1 MAQEIEL
8 KFIVN
13 HSAVEALRDHLNTLD
28 GEHHDP
34 VQLLN
39 IYYETPDNWLRG
51 HDMGLRIRGENGR
64 YEMTMKVA
72 GRVTGG
78 LHQRPEY
85 NVALSAPTLDLA
97 QLPTEVWPN
106 GELPADLASRVQPLF
121 STDFYREKWLV
132 EVDGS
137 QIEIALDQGEVKA
150 GEFAEPICEL
160 ELELLSGDMRA
171 VLKLANQLV
180 SQTGLRQGSLSKAAR
195 GYHLAQGNPAREIKP
210 TTILHVAAKADVEQG
225 LEAALEL
232 ALAQWQ
238 YHEEL
243 WVRGNDAA
251 KEQVLAAIGLVRHTL
266 MLFGGIVPRK
276 ASTHLRDLLTQC
288 EATIASAV
296 SAVTAVYSTE
306 TAMAKLALTEWL
318 VSKAWQPFLD
328 AKAQSKMSD
337 SFKRFADIHLS
348 RHAAELKSVFCQP
361 LGDRYRDQLP
371 RLTRDIDSILL
382 LAGYYDPVVAQDW
395 LENWQGCVTLLRP
408 GNALKLN
415 ISVMRQTIRNRSG
428 CTAENVNQARI
439 KSLMKPLSSPLQQY
453 WQTVVERL
461 PEPLAE
467 ESLSAQAK
475 SVLTFSDFVQD
486 SVIAHPE
493 WLTELESQPPQADE
507 WQHYAAWLQEA
518 LSNVSDEAG
527 LMRELRLFRRRIMV
541 RIAWAQTLALVTE
554 ESILQQ
560 LSHLAE
566 TLIVAARDWLYDA
579 CCREWG
585 TPCNAQGEAQP
596 LLILGMGKLG
606 GGELNFSSDIDL
618 IFAWPEH
625 GCTQGG
631 RRELDNA
638 QFFTRMGQR
647 LIKVLDQPTQDGF
660 VYRVDMRLRPFGE
673 SGPLVLS
680 FAALEDY
687 YQEQGRDWERYAMVK
702 ARIMGDSDG
711 VYANELRA
719 MLRPF
724 VFRRY
729 IDFSVIQSLRN
740 MKGMIAREVRR
751 RGLTDN
757 IKLGAGGIREIE
769 FIVQVFQL
777 IRGGREPSL
786 QSRALLP
793 TLSAIAALHLLSEN
807 DAEQLRVAYL
817 FLRRLE
823 NLLQS
828 INDEQTQTLPSDELT
843 RARLAWAMDFADW
856 PQLTG
861 VLTAHMANVRRVFNE
876 LIGDDESE
884 TQEESLSEQWRE
896 LWQDALQED
905 DTTPVL
911 AHLSEDERKQ
921 VLMLIAD
928 FRKEL
933 DKRTIGPRGRQV
945 LDHLMPHLLSD
956 VCAREDAAVT
966 LSRITAL
973 LVGIVTRTTYL
984 ELLSEF
990 PAALKHLISLC
1001 AASPMIAS
1009 QLARYPLLLDE
1020 LLDPNTL
1027 YQPTATDAYRDE
1039 LRQYLLRVPE
1049 DDEEQQLEALRQFKQ
1064 AQLLRIAAADIA
1076 GTLPVMK
1083 VSDHL
1088 TWLAEAMI
1096 DAVVQQAWVQMVARY
1111 GKPNHLNEREGRG
1124 FAVVGYG
1131 KLGGWE
1137 LGYSSDL
1144 DLIFL
1149 HDCPMDAMT
1158 DGEREIDGRQF
1169 YLRLAQRIMHLFSTR
1184 TSSGILY
1191 EVDARLRPSGAAG
1204 MLVTSAEAFA
1214 DYQKNEAWTWEHQAL
1229 VRARVVYGDPQL
1241 TAHFDAVRREIMT
1254 LPREGKTL
1262 QTEVREMREKMR
1274 AHLGNKHRDRFDIK
1288 ADEGGITDIE
1298 FITQYLVLRYAHEKP
1313 KLTRWS
1319 DNVRILELLAQ
1330 NDIMEE
1336 QEAMALTRA
1345 YTTLRDELHHLALQ
1359 ELPGHVS
1366 EDCFTAEREL
1376 VRASWQKWLVEE

>member
-1 MAQEIEL
+1 M
-8 KFIVN
+8 
-13 HSAVEALRDHLNTLD
+13 
-28 GEHHDP
+28 
-34 VQLLN
+34 
-39 IYYETPDNWLRG
+39 TP
-51 HDMGLRIRGENGR
+51 
-64 YEMTMKVA
+64 
-72 GRVTGG
+72 
-78 LHQRPEY
+78 
-85 NVALSAPTLDLA
+85 
-97 QLPTEVWPN
+97 
-106 GELPADLASRVQPLF
+106 F
-121 STDFYREKWLV
+121 ST
-132 EVDGS
+132 
-137 QIEIALDQGEVKA
+137 Q
-150 GEFAEPICEL
+150 
-160 ELELLSGDMRA
+160 
-171 VLKLANQLV
+171 
-180 SQTGLRQGSLSKAAR
+180 
-195 GYHLAQGNPAREIKP
+195 
-210 TTILHVAAKADVEQG
+210 
-225 LEAALEL
+225 
-232 ALAQWQ
+232 
-238 YHEEL
+238 
-243 WVRGNDAA
+243 
-251 KEQVLAAIGLVRHTL
+251 
-266 MLFGGIVPRK
+266 
-276 ASTHLRDLLTQC
+276 
-288 EATIASAV
+288 
-296 SAVTAVYSTE
+296 
-306 TAMAKLALTEWL
+306 
-318 VSKAWQPFLD
+318 
-328 AKAQSKMSD
+328 
-337 SFKRFADIHLS
+337 
-348 RHAAELKSVFCQP
+348 
-361 LGDRYRDQLP
+361 
-371 RLTRDIDSILL
+371 
-382 LAGYYDPVVAQDW
+382 
-395 LENWQGCVTLLRP
+395 
-408 GNALKLN
+408 
-415 ISVMRQTIRNRSG
+415 
-428 CTAENVNQARI
+428 
-439 KSLMKPLSSPLQQY
+439 LQQH
-453 WQTVVERL
+453 WQTVVDRL
-461 PEPLAE
+461 PPDFPHAE
-467 ESLSAQAK
+467 FSPQAK
-475 SVLTFSDFVQD
+475 AAMTFSDFLAQ
-486 SVIAHPE
+486 SFAAWPQ
-493 WLTELESQPPQADE
+493 WLSDLESAPPQADE
-507 WQHYAAWLQEA
+507 WQHYADELQQV
-518 LSNVSDEAG
+518 LTGVSDENS

-541 RIAWAQTLALVTE
+541 RIAWAQALSLVSTE
-554 ESILQQ
+554 SSLQQ

-579 CCREWG
+579 CCRDWG
-585 TPCNAQGEAQP
+585 TPCNAQGKPQP

-625 GCTQGG
+625 GSTQGG

-647 LIKVLDQPTQDGF
+647 LIKALDQATMDGF
-660 VYRVDMRLRPFGE
+660 VYRVDMRLRPFGD

-702 ARIMGDSDG
+702 ARIMGDREG
-711 VYANELRA
+711 YYVEELRS

-740 MKGMIAREVRR
+740 MKGMISREVRR
-751 RGLTDN
+751 RGLKDN

-786 QSRALLP
+786 QGRSLLP
-793 TLSAIAALHLLSEN
+793 TLEAIEALHLLPVDE
-807 DAEQLRVAYL
+807 ATQLREAYL

-828 INDEQTQTLPSDELT
+828 INDEQTQTLPQDELN
-843 RARLAWAMDFADW
+843 RARLAWGMGVADW
-856 PQLTG
+856 DALSG
-861 VLTAHMANVRRVFNE
+861 VLDAHMAQVRLIFNE
-876 LIGDDESE
+876 LIGDDEASSADE
-884 TQEESLSEQWRE
+884 QLSENWRE

-911 AHLSEDERKQ
+911 THLSDAARQQ
-921 VLMLIAD
+921 VLAQIAD

-945 LDHLMPHLLSD
+945 LDSLMPHLLSE
-956 VCAREDAAVT
+956 VCSREDAPVP
-966 LSRITAL
+966 LGRIMPL
-973 LVGIVTRTTYL
+973 LTGIVTRTTYL

-990 PAALKHLISLC
+990 PGALKHLIRLC
-1001 AASPMIAS
+1001 AASPMVAS

-1049 DDEEQQLEALRQFKQ
+1049 EDEEQQLEALRQFKQ

-1096 DAVVQQAWVQMVARY
+1096 DAVVQQAWTQMVARY
-1111 GKPNHLNEREGRG
+1111 GQPTHLADRPGRG

-1144 DLIFL
+1144 DLVFL
-1149 HDCPMDAMT
+1149 HDCPADVMT

-1204 MLVTSAEAFA
+1204 MLVTTTDSFAE
-1214 DYQKNEAWTWEHQAL
+1214 YQRSEAWTWEHQAL

-1241 TAHFDAVRREIMT
+1241 QAQFDAIRRDILT
-1254 LPREGKTL
+1254 TPREGEKL

-1274 AHLGNKHRDRFDIK
+1274 SHLGGKHRDRFDIK
-1288 ADEGGITDIE
+1288 VDEGGITDIE
-1298 FITQYLVLRYAHEKP
+1298 FITQYLVLRYAADKP

-1330 NDIMEE
+1330 NDIMDE
-1336 QEAMALTRA
+1336 QEALALSRA
-1345 YTTLRDELHHLALQ
+1345 YTTLRDALHHLALQ
-1359 ELPGHVS
+1359 EEAGHVALDAFS
-1366 EDCFTAEREL
+1366 AEREL
-1376 VRASWQKWLVEE
+1376 VMASWRKWLVMP

>member
-1 MAQEIEL
+1 
-8 KFIVN
+8 
-13 HSAVEALRDHLNTLD
+13 
-28 GEHHDP
+28 
-34 VQLLN
+34 
-39 IYYETPDNWLRG
+39 
-51 HDMGLRIRGENGR
+51 
-64 YEMTMKVA
+64 MK
-72 GRVTGG
+72 
-78 LHQRPEY
+78 
-85 NVALSAPTLDLA
+85 S
-97 QLPTEVWPN
+97 
-106 GELPADLASRVQPLF
+106 
-121 STDFYREKWLV
+121 
-132 EVDGS
+132 
-137 QIEIALDQGEVKA
+137 
-150 GEFAEPICEL
+150 
-160 ELELLSGDMRA
+160 
-171 VLKLANQLV
+171 
-180 SQTGLRQGSLSKAAR
+180 
-195 GYHLAQGNPAREIKP
+195 
-210 TTILHVAAKADVEQG
+210 
-225 LEAALEL
+225 
-232 ALAQWQ
+232 
-238 YHEEL
+238 
-243 WVRGNDAA
+243 
-251 KEQVLAAIGLVRHTL
+251 
-266 MLFGGIVPRK
+266 
-276 ASTHLRDLLTQC
+276 
-288 EATIASAV
+288 
-296 SAVTAVYSTE
+296 
-306 TAMAKLALTEWL
+306 
-318 VSKAWQPFLD
+318 
-328 AKAQSKMSD
+328 
-337 SFKRFADIHLS
+337 
-348 RHAAELKSVFCQP
+348 
-361 LGDRYRDQLP
+361 
-371 RLTRDIDSILL
+371 
-382 LAGYYDPVVAQDW
+382 
-395 LENWQGCVTLLRP
+395 
-408 GNALKLN
+408 
-415 ISVMRQTIRNRSG
+415 
-428 CTAENVNQARI
+428 
-439 KSLMKPLSSPLQQY
+439 LSSPLQQY
-453 WQTVVERL
+453 WPTVVERL
-461 PEPLAE
+461 PASLSETE
-467 ESLSAQAK
+467 LSAQAK
-475 SVLTFSDFVQD
+475 SVLTLSDFVQD
-486 SVIAHPE
+486 GVIAHPH
-493 WLTELESQPPQADE
+493 WLAELESVPPQADE
-507 WQHYAAWLQEA
+507 WQQYGEWLQAA
-518 LSNVSDEAG
+518 LATVNDEAT
-527 LMRELRLFRRRIMV
+527 LMHELRLFRRRVMV
-541 RIAWAQTLALVTE
+541 RIAWAQALSLVEDTD
-554 ESILQQ
+554 ILQQ

-566 TLIVAARDWLYDA
+566 TLIVSARDWLYDA

-585 TPCNAQGEAQP
+585 TPCSQEGIPQP

-625 GCTQGG
+625 GSTQGG

-660 VYRVDMRLRPFGE
+660 VYRVDMRLRPFGD

-702 ARIMGDSDG
+702 ARIMGDIDG
-711 VYANELRA
+711 RYVEELRA

-751 RGLTDN
+751 RGLKDN

-786 QSRALLP
+786 QSRSLLP
-793 TLSAIAALHLLSEN
+793 TLRAIAALHLLPEN
-807 DAEQLRVAYL
+807 DAEQLRQAYL

-828 INDEQTQTLPSDELT
+828 INDEQTQTLPGDELN
-843 RARLAWAMDFADW
+843 RARLAWGMNADDW
-856 PQLTG
+856 QQLTETLEG
-861 VLTAHMANVRRVFNE
+861 HMANVRRVFNE
-876 LIGDDESE
+876 LIGDDETE
-884 TQEESLSEQWRE
+884 TQEDALSEQWRE

-905 DTTPVL
+905 DTPPVL
-911 AHLSEDERKQ
+911 AHLTDDDRMR
-921 VLMLIAD
+921 VLALIAD

-956 VCAREDAAVT
+956 VCTRQDAFLP
-966 LSRITAL
+966 LSRITPL

-990 PAALKHLISLC
+990 PGALKHLISLC
-1001 AASPMIAS
+1001 AASPMVAS

-1064 AQLLRIAAADIA
+1064 TQLLRIAAADIA

-1096 DAVVQQAWVQMVARY
+1096 DAVVQQAWLQMVARY
-1111 GKPNHLNEREGRG
+1111 GQPTHLAERDGRG

-1149 HDCPMDAMT
+1149 HDCPVDVMT
-1158 DGEREIDGRQF
+1158 DGDREIDGRQF

-1204 MLVTSAEAFA
+1204 MLVTSTESFA

-1241 TAHFDAVRREIMT
+1241 TSQFDTVRRDIMT
-1254 LPREGKTL
+1254 LPRDGKTL

-1298 FITQYLVLRYAHEKP
+1298 FITQYLVLRYAHDKP

-1330 NDIMEE
+1330 NDIMDE
-1336 QEAMALTRA
+1336 QEAMALTHA

-1359 ELPGHVS
+1359 EQPGHVAQT
-1366 EDCFTAEREL
+1366 CFEAERTQ
-1376 VRASWQKWLVEE
+1376 VGASWQKWLVA

>member
-1 MAQEIEL
+1 M
-8 KFIVN
+8 
-13 HSAVEALRDHLNTLD
+13 
-28 GEHHDP
+28 
-34 VQLLN
+34 
-39 IYYETPDNWLRG
+39 
-51 HDMGLRIRGENGR
+51 M
-64 YEMTMKVA
+64 
-72 GRVTGG
+72 
-78 LHQRPEY
+78 
-85 NVALSAPTLDLA
+85 
-97 QLPTEVWPN
+97 
-106 GELPADLASRVQPLF
+106 
-121 STDFYREKWLV
+121 
-132 EVDGS
+132 
-137 QIEIALDQGEVKA
+137 
-150 GEFAEPICEL
+150 
-160 ELELLSGDMRA
+160 
-171 VLKLANQLV
+171 
-180 SQTGLRQGSLSKAAR
+180 
-195 GYHLAQGNPAREIKP
+195 
-210 TTILHVAAKADVEQG
+210 
-225 LEAALEL
+225 
-232 ALAQWQ
+232 
-238 YHEEL
+238 
-243 WVRGNDAA
+243 
-251 KEQVLAAIGLVRHTL
+251 
-266 MLFGGIVPRK
+266 
-276 ASTHLRDLLTQC
+276 
-288 EATIASAV
+288 
-296 SAVTAVYSTE
+296 
-306 TAMAKLALTEWL
+306 
-318 VSKAWQPFLD
+318 
-328 AKAQSKMSD
+328 
-337 SFKRFADIHLS
+337 
-348 RHAAELKSVFCQP
+348 
-361 LGDRYRDQLP
+361 
-371 RLTRDIDSILL
+371 
-382 LAGYYDPVVAQDW
+382 
-395 LENWQGCVTLLRP
+395 
-408 GNALKLN
+408 
-415 ISVMRQTIRNRSG
+415 
-428 CTAENVNQARI
+428 
-439 KSLMKPLSSPLQQY
+439 PLSSPLQQQ
-453 WQTVVERL
+453 WQTVCERL
-461 PEPLAE
+461 PETLPAS
-467 ESLSAQAK
+467 SLSEQARQ
-475 SVLTFSDFVQD
+475 VLAFSDFVQE
-486 SVIAHPE
+486 SVTAHPD
-493 WLTELESQPPQADE
+493 WLTGLEAAPPQADE
-507 WQHYAAWLQEA
+507 WQHYAQWLCDA
-518 LSNVSDEAG
+518 LADVGDEAA
-527 LMRELRLFRRRIMV
+527 LMRELRHFRRRVMV
-541 RIAWAQTLALVTE
+541 RIAWAQALMLVSE
-554 ESILQQ
+554 ESTLQQ

-566 TLIVAARDWLYDA
+566 TLIVTARDWLYDA

-585 TPCNAQGEAQP
+585 TPCSENGTPQP

-618 IFAWPEH
+618 IFAWPEK
-625 GCTQGG
+625 GATRGG

-638 QFFTRMGQR
+638 QFFTRLGQR
-647 LIKVLDQPTQDGF
+647 LIKALDQPTQDGF
-660 VYRVDMRLRPFGE
+660 VYRVDMRLRPFGD

-702 ARIMGDSDG
+702 ARIMGDNDG
-711 VYANELRA
+711 AYASELRA

-751 RGLTDN
+751 RGLKDN

-786 QSRALLP
+786 QSRSLLP
-793 TLSAIAALHLLSEN
+793 TLAAIAQLNLLAEG
-807 DAEQLRVAYL
+807 DAQILREAYL

-828 INDEQTQTLPSDELT
+828 INDEQTQTLPGDELN
-843 RARLAWAMDFADW
+843 RARLAWGMRLDDW
-856 PQLTG
+856 QALTEA
-861 VLTAHMANVRRVFNE
+861 LDAHMAAVRRIFND

-884 TQEESLSEQWRE
+884 SQDDELSEHWRE

-911 AHLSEDERKQ
+911 AHLSNDDRHR
-921 VLMLIAD
+921 VVALIAD
-928 FRKEL
+928 FRLEL
-933 DKRTIGPRGRQV
+933 NKRAIGPRGRQV

-956 VCAREDAAVT
+956 VCSRADAPVP
-966 LSRITAL
+966 LSRLTPL
-973 LVGIVTRTTYL
+973 LSGIITRTTYL

-990 PAALKHLISLC
+990 PGALKHLISLC

-1009 QLARYPLLLDE
+1009 KLARYPLLLDE

-1049 DDEEQQLEALRQFKQ
+1049 EDEEQQLEALRQFKQ
-1064 AQLLRIAAADIA
+1064 AQLLRVAAADIA

-1088 TWLAEAMI
+1088 TWLAEAII
-1096 DAVVQQAWVQMVARY
+1096 DAVVHQAWVQMVARY
-1111 GKPNHLNEREGRG
+1111 GQPKHLADREGRG

-1149 HDCPMDAMT
+1149 HDCPVDVMT

-1204 MLVTSAEAFA
+1204 MLVTSTESFAE
-1214 DYQKNEAWTWEHQAL
+1214 YQKNEAWTWEHQAL

-1241 TAHFDAVRREIMT
+1241 KAQFDAIRRDVLT
-1254 LPREGKTL
+1254 ATREGQTL

-1298 FITQYLVLRYAHEKP
+1298 FITQYLVLRDAHAKP

-1330 NDIMEE
+1330 NDIMDE
-1336 QEAMALTRA
+1336 QEALALTRA

-1359 ELPGHVS
+1359 EQPGHLPL
-1366 EDCFTAEREL
+1366 ECFNAEREL
-1376 VRASWQKWLVEE
+1376 VRACWQKWLVEPCVTKQV

>member
-1 MAQEIEL
+1 
-8 KFIVN
+8 
-13 HSAVEALRDHLNTLD
+13 
-28 GEHHDP
+28 
-34 VQLLN
+34 
-39 IYYETPDNWLRG
+39 
-51 HDMGLRIRGENGR
+51 
-64 YEMTMKVA
+64 
-72 GRVTGG
+72 
-78 LHQRPEY
+78 
-85 NVALSAPTLDLA
+85 
-97 QLPTEVWPN
+97 
-106 GELPADLASRVQPLF
+106 
-121 STDFYREKWLV
+121 
-132 EVDGS
+132 
-137 QIEIALDQGEVKA
+137 
-150 GEFAEPICEL
+150 
-160 ELELLSGDMRA
+160 
-171 VLKLANQLV
+171 
-180 SQTGLRQGSLSKAAR
+180 
-195 GYHLAQGNPAREIKP
+195 
-210 TTILHVAAKADVEQG
+210 
-225 LEAALEL
+225 
-232 ALAQWQ
+232 
-238 YHEEL
+238 
-243 WVRGNDAA
+243 
-251 KEQVLAAIGLVRHTL
+251 
-266 MLFGGIVPRK
+266 
-276 ASTHLRDLLTQC
+276 
-288 EATIASAV
+288 
-296 SAVTAVYSTE
+296 
-306 TAMAKLALTEWL
+306 
-318 VSKAWQPFLD
+318 
-328 AKAQSKMSD
+328 
-337 SFKRFADIHLS
+337 
-348 RHAAELKSVFCQP
+348 
-361 LGDRYRDQLP
+361 
-371 RLTRDIDSILL
+371 
-382 LAGYYDPVVAQDW
+382 
-395 LENWQGCVTLLRP
+395 
-408 GNALKLN
+408 
-415 ISVMRQTIRNRSG
+415 
-428 CTAENVNQARI
+428 
-439 KSLMKPLSSPLQQY
+439 MKPLSSPLQQY

-486 SVIAHPE
+486 SVIAHPK

-911 AHLSEDERKQ
+911 AHLSEDDRKQ

-1131 KLGGWE
+1131 
-1137 LGYSSDL
+1137 
-1144 DLIFL
+1144 
-1149 HDCPMDAMT
+1149 
-1158 DGEREIDGRQF
+1158 
-1169 YLRLAQRIMHLFSTR
+1169 
-1184 TSSGILY
+1184 
-1191 EVDARLRPSGAAG
+1191 
-1204 MLVTSAEAFA
+1204 
-1214 DYQKNEAWTWEHQAL
+1214 
-1229 VRARVVYGDPQL
+1229 
-1241 TAHFDAVRREIMT
+1241 
-1254 LPREGKTL
+1254 
-1262 QTEVREMREKMR
+1262 
-1274 AHLGNKHRDRFDIK
+1274 
-1288 ADEGGITDIE
+1288 
-1298 FITQYLVLRYAHEKP
+1298 
-1313 KLTRWS
+1313 
-1319 DNVRILELLAQ
+1319 
-1330 NDIMEE
+1330 
-1336 QEAMALTRA
+1336 
-1345 YTTLRDELHHLALQ
+1345 
-1359 ELPGHVS
+1359 
-1366 EDCFTAEREL
+1366 
-1376 VRASWQKWLVEE
+1376 

>member
-1 MAQEIEL
+1 
-8 KFIVN
+8 
-13 HSAVEALRDHLNTLD
+13 
-28 GEHHDP
+28 
-34 VQLLN
+34 
-39 IYYETPDNWLRG
+39 
-51 HDMGLRIRGENGR
+51 
-64 YEMTMKVA
+64 
-72 GRVTGG
+72 
-78 LHQRPEY
+78 
-85 NVALSAPTLDLA
+85 
-97 QLPTEVWPN
+97 
-106 GELPADLASRVQPLF
+106 
-121 STDFYREKWLV
+121 
-132 EVDGS
+132 
-137 QIEIALDQGEVKA
+137 
-150 GEFAEPICEL
+150 
-160 ELELLSGDMRA
+160 
-171 VLKLANQLV
+171 
-180 SQTGLRQGSLSKAAR
+180 
-195 GYHLAQGNPAREIKP
+195 
-210 TTILHVAAKADVEQG
+210 
-225 LEAALEL
+225 
-232 ALAQWQ
+232 
-238 YHEEL
+238 
-243 WVRGNDAA
+243 
-251 KEQVLAAIGLVRHTL
+251 
-266 MLFGGIVPRK
+266 
-276 ASTHLRDLLTQC
+276 
-288 EATIASAV
+288 
-296 SAVTAVYSTE
+296 
-306 TAMAKLALTEWL
+306 
-318 VSKAWQPFLD
+318 
-328 AKAQSKMSD
+328 
-337 SFKRFADIHLS
+337 
-348 RHAAELKSVFCQP
+348 
-361 LGDRYRDQLP
+361 
-371 RLTRDIDSILL
+371 
-382 LAGYYDPVVAQDW
+382 
-395 LENWQGCVTLLRP
+395 
-408 GNALKLN
+408 
-415 ISVMRQTIRNRSG
+415 
-428 CTAENVNQARI
+428 
-439 KSLMKPLSSPLQQY
+439 MKPLSSPLQQY
-453 WQTVVERL
+453 WPTVVERL
-461 PEPLAE
+461 PASLPETE
-467 ESLSAQAK
+467 LSAQAK
-475 SVLTFSDFVQD
+475 SVLTLSDFVQD
-486 SVIAHPE
+486 GVIAHSH
-493 WLTELESQPPQADE
+493 WLAELESVPPQADE
-507 WQHYAAWLQEA
+507 WQQYGEWLQAA
-518 LSNVSDEAG
+518 LATVNDEAA
-527 LMRELRLFRRRIMV
+527 LMHELRLFRRRVMV
-541 RIAWAQTLALVTE
+541 RIAWAQALSLVEDTD
-554 ESILQQ
+554 ILQQ

-566 TLIVAARDWLYDA
+566 TLIVSARDWLYNA

-585 TPCNAQGEAQP
+585 TPCSQEGIPQP

-625 GCTQGG
+625 GSTQGG

-660 VYRVDMRLRPFGE
+660 VYRVDMRLRPFGD

-702 ARIMGDSDG
+702 ARIMGDTDG
-711 VYANELRA
+711 RYVEELRA

-751 RGLTDN
+751 RGLKDN

-786 QSRALLP
+786 QSRSLLP
-793 TLSAIAALHLLSEN
+793 TLRAIAALHLLPES
-807 DAEQLRVAYL
+807 DAEQLRQAYL

-828 INDEQTQTLPSDELT
+828 INDEQTQTLPGDELN
-843 RARLAWAMDFADW
+843 RARLAWGMNVDDW
-856 PQLTG
+856 LQLTET
-861 VLTAHMANVRRVFNE
+861 LEEHMANVRRVFNE
-876 LIGDDESE
+876 LIGDDKTE
-884 TQEESLSEQWRE
+884 THEDALSEQWRE

-905 DTTPVL
+905 DTPPVL
-911 AHLSEDERKQ
+911 AHLTDDDRMR
-921 VLMLIAD
+921 VLALIAD

-956 VCAREDAAVT
+956 VCTRQDAFLP
-966 LSRITAL
+966 LSRITPL

-990 PAALKHLISLC
+990 PGALKHLISLC
-1001 AASPMIAS
+1001 AASPMVAS

-1064 AQLLRIAAADIA
+1064 TQLLRIAAADIA

-1096 DAVVQQAWVQMVARY
+1096 DAVVQQAWLQMVARY
-1111 GKPNHLNEREGRG
+1111 GQPTHLADRDGRG

-1149 HDCPMDAMT
+1149 HDCPVDVMT
-1158 DGEREIDGRQF
+1158 DGDREIDGRQF

-1204 MLVTSAEAFA
+1204 MLVTSAESFA

-1241 TAHFDAVRREIMT
+1241 TSQFDTVRRDIMT
-1254 LPREGKTL
+1254 LPRDGKTL

-1298 FITQYLVLRYAHEKP
+1298 FITQYLVLRYAHDKP

-1330 NDIMEE
+1330 NDIMDE
-1336 QEAMALTRA
+1336 QEAMALTHA

-1359 ELPGHVS
+1359 EQPGHVAQT
-1366 EDCFTAEREL
+1366 CFEAERTQ
-1376 VRASWQKWLVEE
+1376 VGASWQKWLVA

>member
-1 MAQEIEL
+1 
-8 KFIVN
+8 
-13 HSAVEALRDHLNTLD
+13 
-28 GEHHDP
+28 
-34 VQLLN
+34 
-39 IYYETPDNWLRG
+39 
-51 HDMGLRIRGENGR
+51 
-64 YEMTMKVA
+64 
-72 GRVTGG
+72 
-78 LHQRPEY
+78 
-85 NVALSAPTLDLA
+85 
-97 QLPTEVWPN
+97 
-106 GELPADLASRVQPLF
+106 
-121 STDFYREKWLV
+121 
-132 EVDGS
+132 
-137 QIEIALDQGEVKA
+137 
-150 GEFAEPICEL
+150 
-160 ELELLSGDMRA
+160 
-171 VLKLANQLV
+171 
-180 SQTGLRQGSLSKAAR
+180 
-195 GYHLAQGNPAREIKP
+195 
-210 TTILHVAAKADVEQG
+210 
-225 LEAALEL
+225 
-232 ALAQWQ
+232 
-238 YHEEL
+238 
-243 WVRGNDAA
+243 
-251 KEQVLAAIGLVRHTL
+251 
-266 MLFGGIVPRK
+266 
-276 ASTHLRDLLTQC
+276 
-288 EATIASAV
+288 
-296 SAVTAVYSTE
+296 
-306 TAMAKLALTEWL
+306 
-318 VSKAWQPFLD
+318 
-328 AKAQSKMSD
+328 
-337 SFKRFADIHLS
+337 
-348 RHAAELKSVFCQP
+348 
-361 LGDRYRDQLP
+361 
-371 RLTRDIDSILL
+371 
-382 LAGYYDPVVAQDW
+382 
-395 LENWQGCVTLLRP
+395 
-408 GNALKLN
+408 
-415 ISVMRQTIRNRSG
+415 
-428 CTAENVNQARI
+428 
-439 KSLMKPLSSPLQQY
+439 MKPLSSPLQQY
-453 WQTVVERL
+453 WQIIAEQL
-461 PEPLAE
+461 PE
-467 ESLSAQAK
+467 SVSGVQAK
-475 SVLTFSDFVQD
+475 SVLTFSDFVRD
-486 SVIAHPE
+486 SVIAHPH
-493 WLTELESQPPQADE
+493 WLTELESTPPQADE
-507 WQHYAAWLQEA
+507 WQQYGEWLQA
-518 LSNVSDEAG
+518 KLATVNDEAA
-527 LMRELRLFRRRIMV
+527 LMHALRLFRRRVMV
-541 RIAWAQTLALVTE
+541 RIAWAQALSLVDDTD
-554 ESILQQ
+554 ILQQ

-566 TLIVAARDWLYDA
+566 TLIVGARDWLYDA

-585 TPCNAQGEAQP
+585 TPCNQDGIPQP

-625 GCTQGG
+625 GSTQGG

-660 VYRVDMRLRPFGE
+660 VYRVDMRLRPFGD

-702 ARIMGDSDG
+702 ARIMGDTDG
-711 VYANELRA
+711 RYVDELRA

-751 RGLTDN
+751 RGLKDN

-786 QSRALLP
+786 QSRSLLP
-793 TLSAIAALHLLSEN
+793 TLRAIAALHLLPEN
-807 DAEQLRVAYL
+807 DAEQLRQAYL

-828 INDEQTQTLPSDELT
+828 INDEQTQTLPGDELN
-843 RARLAWAMDFADW
+843 RARLAWGMNADDW
-856 PQLTG
+856 QQLTEM
-861 VLTAHMANVRRVFNE
+861 LEAHMANVRRVFNE
-876 LIGDDESE
+876 LIGDDETE
-884 TQEESLSEQWRE
+884 TQEDTLSEQWRE

-905 DTTPVL
+905 DTPPVL
-911 AHLSEDERKQ
+911 SHLADDDRIR
-921 VLMLIAD
+921 VLALIAD

-956 VCAREDAAVT
+956 VCTRQDPAVP
-966 LSRITAL
+966 LSRITPL

-990 PAALKHLISLC
+990 PGALKHLISLC
-1001 AASPMIAS
+1001 AASPMVAS

-1020 LLDPNTL
+1020 LLDPATL

-1049 DDEEQQLEALRQFKQ
+1049 EDEEQQLEALRQFKQ

-1076 GTLPVMK
+1076 ETLPVMK

-1096 DAVVQQAWVQMVARY
+1096 DAVVQQAWLQMAARY
-1111 GKPNHLNEREGRG
+1111 GQPTHLAEREGRG

-1149 HDCPMDAMT
+1149 HDCPVDVMT

-1214 DYQKNEAWTWEHQAL
+1214 DYQRNEAWTWEHQAL

-1241 TAHFDAVRREIMT
+1241 TSQFDAVRRDIMT
-1254 LPREGKTL
+1254 LPRDGKTL

-1298 FITQYLVLRYAHEKP
+1298 FITQYLVLRYAHDKP

-1330 NDIMEE
+1330 NDIMDE
-1336 QEAMALTRA
+1336 QEAMALTHA

-1359 ELPGHVS
+1359 ELPGHVAQT
-1366 EDCFTAEREL
+1366 CFDAERTL

>member
-1 MAQEIEL
+1 
-8 KFIVN
+8 
-13 HSAVEALRDHLNTLD
+13 
-28 GEHHDP
+28 
-34 VQLLN
+34 
-39 IYYETPDNWLRG
+39 
-51 HDMGLRIRGENGR
+51 
-64 YEMTMKVA
+64 MK
-72 GRVTGG
+72 
-78 LHQRPEY
+78 
-85 NVALSAPTLDLA
+85 S
-97 QLPTEVWPN
+97 
-106 GELPADLASRVQPLF
+106 
-121 STDFYREKWLV
+121 
-132 EVDGS
+132 
-137 QIEIALDQGEVKA
+137 
-150 GEFAEPICEL
+150 
-160 ELELLSGDMRA
+160 
-171 VLKLANQLV
+171 
-180 SQTGLRQGSLSKAAR
+180 
-195 GYHLAQGNPAREIKP
+195 
-210 TTILHVAAKADVEQG
+210 
-225 LEAALEL
+225 
-232 ALAQWQ
+232 
-238 YHEEL
+238 
-243 WVRGNDAA
+243 
-251 KEQVLAAIGLVRHTL
+251 
-266 MLFGGIVPRK
+266 
-276 ASTHLRDLLTQC
+276 
-288 EATIASAV
+288 
-296 SAVTAVYSTE
+296 
-306 TAMAKLALTEWL
+306 
-318 VSKAWQPFLD
+318 
-328 AKAQSKMSD
+328 
-337 SFKRFADIHLS
+337 
-348 RHAAELKSVFCQP
+348 
-361 LGDRYRDQLP
+361 
-371 RLTRDIDSILL
+371 
-382 LAGYYDPVVAQDW
+382 
-395 LENWQGCVTLLRP
+395 
-408 GNALKLN
+408 
-415 ISVMRQTIRNRSG
+415 
-428 CTAENVNQARI
+428 
-439 KSLMKPLSSPLQQY
+439 LSSPLQQY
-453 WQTVVERL
+453 WPTVVERL
-461 PEPLAE
+461 PASLSETE
-467 ESLSAQAK
+467 LSAQAK
-475 SVLTFSDFVQD
+475 SVLTLSDFVQD
-486 SVIAHPE
+486 GVIAHPH
-493 WLTELESQPPQADE
+493 WLAELESVPPQADE
-507 WQHYAAWLQEA
+507 WQQYGEWLQAA
-518 LSNVSDEAG
+518 LATVNDEAT
-527 LMRELRLFRRRIMV
+527 LMHELRLFRRRVMV
-541 RIAWAQTLALVTE
+541 RIAWAQALSLVEDTD
-554 ESILQQ
+554 ILQQ

-566 TLIVAARDWLYDA
+566 TLIVSARDWLYDA

-585 TPCNAQGEAQP
+585 TPCSQEGIPQP

-625 GCTQGG
+625 GSTQGG

-660 VYRVDMRLRPFGE
+660 VYRVDMRLRPFGD

-702 ARIMGDSDG
+702 ARIMGETDG
-711 VYANELRA
+711 RYVEELRA

-751 RGLTDN
+751 RGLKDN

-786 QSRALLP
+786 QSRSLLP
-793 TLSAIAALHLLSEN
+793 TLRAIAALHLLPEN
-807 DAEQLRVAYL
+807 DAEQLRQAYL

-828 INDEQTQTLPSDELT
+828 INDEQTQTLPGDELN
-843 RARLAWAMDFADW
+843 RARLAWGMNADDW
-856 PQLTG
+856 QQLTETLEG
-861 VLTAHMANVRRVFNE
+861 HMANVRRVFNE
-876 LIGDDESE
+876 LIGDDETE
-884 TQEESLSEQWRE
+884 TQEDALSEQWRE

-905 DTTPVL
+905 DTPPVL
-911 AHLSEDERKQ
+911 SHLTDDDRMR
-921 VLMLIAD
+921 VLALIAD

-956 VCAREDAAVT
+956 VCTRQDAFLP
-966 LSRITAL
+966 LSRITPL

-990 PAALKHLISLC
+990 PGALKHLISLC
-1001 AASPMIAS
+1001 AASPMVAS

-1064 AQLLRIAAADIA
+1064 TQLLRIAAADIA

-1096 DAVVQQAWVQMVARY
+1096 DAVVQQAWLQMVARY
-1111 GKPNHLNEREGRG
+1111 GQPTHLAEREGRG

-1149 HDCPMDAMT
+1149 HDCPVDVMT
-1158 DGEREIDGRQF
+1158 DGDREIDGRQF

-1204 MLVTSAEAFA
+1204 MLVTSTESFA

-1241 TAHFDAVRREIMT
+1241 TSQFDTVRRDIMT
-1254 LPREGKTL
+1254 LPRDGKTL

-1298 FITQYLVLRYAHEKP
+1298 FITQYLVLRYAHDKP

-1330 NDIMEE
+1330 NDIMDE
-1336 QEAMALTRA
+1336 QEAMALTHA

-1359 ELPGHVS
+1359 EQPGHVAQT
-1366 EDCFTAEREL
+1366 CFEAERTQ
-1376 VRASWQKWLVEE
+1376 VGASWQKWLVA

>member
-1 MAQEIEL
+1 M
-8 KFIVN
+8 
-13 HSAVEALRDHLNTLD
+13 
-28 GEHHDP
+28 
-34 VQLLN
+34 
-39 IYYETPDNWLRG
+39 
-51 HDMGLRIRGENGR
+51 M
-64 YEMTMKVA
+64 
-72 GRVTGG
+72 
-78 LHQRPEY
+78 
-85 NVALSAPTLDLA
+85 
-97 QLPTEVWPN
+97 
-106 GELPADLASRVQPLF
+106 
-121 STDFYREKWLV
+121 
-132 EVDGS
+132 
-137 QIEIALDQGEVKA
+137 
-150 GEFAEPICEL
+150 
-160 ELELLSGDMRA
+160 
-171 VLKLANQLV
+171 
-180 SQTGLRQGSLSKAAR
+180 
-195 GYHLAQGNPAREIKP
+195 
-210 TTILHVAAKADVEQG
+210 
-225 LEAALEL
+225 
-232 ALAQWQ
+232 
-238 YHEEL
+238 
-243 WVRGNDAA
+243 
-251 KEQVLAAIGLVRHTL
+251 
-266 MLFGGIVPRK
+266 
-276 ASTHLRDLLTQC
+276 
-288 EATIASAV
+288 
-296 SAVTAVYSTE
+296 
-306 TAMAKLALTEWL
+306 
-318 VSKAWQPFLD
+318 
-328 AKAQSKMSD
+328 
-337 SFKRFADIHLS
+337 
-348 RHAAELKSVFCQP
+348 
-361 LGDRYRDQLP
+361 
-371 RLTRDIDSILL
+371 
-382 LAGYYDPVVAQDW
+382 
-395 LENWQGCVTLLRP
+395 
-408 GNALKLN
+408 
-415 ISVMRQTIRNRSG
+415 
-428 CTAENVNQARI
+428 
-439 KSLMKPLSSPLQQY
+439 PLSSPLQQQ
-453 WQTVVERL
+453 WQTVCERL
-461 PEPLAE
+461 PETLPAS
-467 ESLSAQAK
+467 SLSDQARQ
-475 SVLTFSDFVQD
+475 VLAFSDFVQE
-486 SVIAHPE
+486 SVTAHPD
-493 WLTELESQPPQADE
+493 WLTGLEAAPPQADE
-507 WQHYAAWLQEA
+507 WQHYAQWLRDA
-518 LSNVSDEAG
+518 LADVGDEAA
-527 LMRELRLFRRRIMV
+527 LMRELRHFRRRVMV
-541 RIAWAQTLALVTE
+541 RIAWAQALMLVSE
-554 ESILQQ
+554 ESTLQQ

-566 TLIVAARDWLYDA
+566 TLIVTARDWLYDA

-585 TPCNAQGEAQP
+585 TPCSEDGTPQP

-618 IFAWPEH
+618 IFAWPEK
-625 GCTQGG
+625 GATRGG

-638 QFFTRMGQR
+638 QFFTRLGQR
-647 LIKVLDQPTQDGF
+647 LIKALDQPTQDGF
-660 VYRVDMRLRPFGE
+660 VYRVDMRLRPFGD

-702 ARIMGDSDG
+702 ARIMGDNDG
-711 VYANELRA
+711 AYASELRA

-751 RGLTDN
+751 RGLKDN

-786 QSRALLP
+786 QSRSLLP
-793 TLSAIAALHLLSEN
+793 TLAAIAQLNLLAEG
-807 DAEQLRVAYL
+807 DAQILREAYL

-828 INDEQTQTLPSDELT
+828 INDEQTQTLPGDELN
-843 RARLAWAMDFADW
+843 RARLAWGMRLDDW
-856 PQLTG
+856 QALTEA
-861 VLTAHMANVRRVFNE
+861 LDAHMAAVRRIFND

-884 TQEESLSEQWRE
+884 SQDDELSEHWRE

-911 AHLSEDERKQ
+911 AHLSNDDRHR
-921 VLMLIAD
+921 VVALIAD
-928 FRKEL
+928 FRLEL
-933 DKRTIGPRGRQV
+933 NKRAIGPRGRQV

-956 VCAREDAAVT
+956 VCSRADAPVP
-966 LSRITAL
+966 LSRLTPL
-973 LVGIVTRTTYL
+973 LSGIITRTTYL

-990 PAALKHLISLC
+990 PGALKHLISLC

-1009 QLARYPLLLDE
+1009 KLARYPLLLDE

-1049 DDEEQQLEALRQFKQ
+1049 EDEEQQLEALRQFKQ
-1064 AQLLRIAAADIA
+1064 AQLLRVAAADIA

-1088 TWLAEAMI
+1088 TWLAEAII
-1096 DAVVQQAWVQMVARY
+1096 DAVVHQAWVQMVARY
-1111 GKPNHLNEREGRG
+1111 GQPKHLADREGRG

-1149 HDCPMDAMT
+1149 HDCPVDVMT

-1204 MLVTSAEAFA
+1204 MLVTSTESFAE
-1214 DYQKNEAWTWEHQAL
+1214 YQKNEAWTWEHQAL

-1241 TAHFDAVRREIMT
+1241 KEQFDAIRRDVLT
-1254 LPREGKTL
+1254 ATREGQTL

-1298 FITQYLVLRYAHEKP
+1298 FITQYLVLRDAHAKP

-1330 NDIMEE
+1330 NDIMDE
-1336 QEAMALTRA
+1336 QEALALTRA

-1359 ELPGHVS
+1359 EQPGHLPL
-1366 EDCFTAEREL
+1366 DCFNAEREL
-1376 VRASWQKWLVEE
+1376 VRACWQKWLVEPCVTKQV

>member
-1 MAQEIEL
+1 
-8 KFIVN
+8 
-13 HSAVEALRDHLNTLD
+13 
-28 GEHHDP
+28 
-34 VQLLN
+34 
-39 IYYETPDNWLRG
+39 
-51 HDMGLRIRGENGR
+51 
-64 YEMTMKVA
+64 MK
-72 GRVTGG
+72 
-78 LHQRPEY
+78 
-85 NVALSAPTLDLA
+85 S
-97 QLPTEVWPN
+97 
-106 GELPADLASRVQPLF
+106 
-121 STDFYREKWLV
+121 
-132 EVDGS
+132 
-137 QIEIALDQGEVKA
+137 
-150 GEFAEPICEL
+150 
-160 ELELLSGDMRA
+160 
-171 VLKLANQLV
+171 
-180 SQTGLRQGSLSKAAR
+180 
-195 GYHLAQGNPAREIKP
+195 
-210 TTILHVAAKADVEQG
+210 
-225 LEAALEL
+225 
-232 ALAQWQ
+232 
-238 YHEEL
+238 
-243 WVRGNDAA
+243 
-251 KEQVLAAIGLVRHTL
+251 
-266 MLFGGIVPRK
+266 
-276 ASTHLRDLLTQC
+276 
-288 EATIASAV
+288 
-296 SAVTAVYSTE
+296 
-306 TAMAKLALTEWL
+306 
-318 VSKAWQPFLD
+318 
-328 AKAQSKMSD
+328 
-337 SFKRFADIHLS
+337 
-348 RHAAELKSVFCQP
+348 
-361 LGDRYRDQLP
+361 
-371 RLTRDIDSILL
+371 
-382 LAGYYDPVVAQDW
+382 
-395 LENWQGCVTLLRP
+395 
-408 GNALKLN
+408 
-415 ISVMRQTIRNRSG
+415 
-428 CTAENVNQARI
+428 
-439 KSLMKPLSSPLQQY
+439 LSSPLQQY
-453 WQTVVERL
+453 WPTVVERL
-461 PEPLAE
+461 PASLPETE
-467 ESLSAQAK
+467 LSAQAK
-475 SVLTFSDFVQD
+475 SVLTLSDFVQD
-486 SVIAHPE
+486 GVIAHPH
-493 WLTELESQPPQADE
+493 WLAELESVPPQADE
-507 WQHYAAWLQEA
+507 WQQYGEWLQAA
-518 LSNVSDEAG
+518 LATVNDEAT
-527 LMRELRLFRRRIMV
+527 LMHELRLFRRRVMV
-541 RIAWAQTLALVTE
+541 RIAWAQALSLVEDTD
-554 ESILQQ
+554 ILQQ
-560 LSHLAE
+560 LSYLAE
-566 TLIVAARDWLYDA
+566 TLIVSARDWLYDA

-585 TPCNAQGEAQP
+585 TPCSQEGIPQP

-625 GCTQGG
+625 GSTQGG

-660 VYRVDMRLRPFGE
+660 VYRVDMRLRPFGD

-702 ARIMGDSDG
+702 ARIMGETDG
-711 VYANELRA
+711 RYVEELRA

-751 RGLTDN
+751 RGLKDN

-786 QSRALLP
+786 QSRSLLP

-807 DAEQLRVAYL
+807 DAEQLRQAYL

-828 INDEQTQTLPSDELT
+828 INDEQTQTLPGDELN
-843 RARLAWAMDFADW
+843 RARLAWGMNADDW
-856 PQLTG
+856 QQLTETLEG
-861 VLTAHMANVRRVFNE
+861 HMANVRRVFNE
-876 LIGDDESE
+876 LIGDDETE
-884 TQEESLSEQWRE
+884 TQEDALSEQWRE

-905 DTTPVL
+905 DTPPVL
-911 AHLSEDERKQ
+911 SHLTDDDRMR
-921 VLMLIAD
+921 VLALIAD

-956 VCAREDAAVT
+956 VCTREDASLP
-966 LSRITAL
+966 LSRITPL

-990 PAALKHLISLC
+990 PGALKHLISLC
-1001 AASPMIAS
+1001 AASPMVAS

-1064 AQLLRIAAADIA
+1064 TQLLRIAAADIA

-1096 DAVVQQAWVQMVARY
+1096 DAVVQQAWLQMVARY
-1111 GKPNHLNEREGRG
+1111 GQPTHLAERDGRG

-1149 HDCPMDAMT
+1149 HDCPIDVMT
-1158 DGEREIDGRQF
+1158 DGDREIDGRQF

-1204 MLVTSAEAFA
+1204 MLVTSTESFA

-1241 TAHFDAVRREIMT
+1241 TSQFDTVRRDIMT
-1254 LPREGKTL
+1254 LPRDGKTL

-1298 FITQYLVLRYAHEKP
+1298 FITQYLVLRYAHDKP

-1330 NDIMEE
+1330 NDIMDE
-1336 QEAMALTRA
+1336 QEAMALTHA

-1359 ELPGHVS
+1359 EQPGHVAQT
-1366 EDCFTAEREL
+1366 CFEAERTQ
-1376 VRASWQKWLVEE
+1376 VGASWQKWLVA